1 MFGLDVA
8 AEVWSKF
15 WDFET
20 WKFEILS
27 KLQFGSNKPA
37 NCWLNIEYDDDE
49 TDVVVSKNGD
59 DDDNS
64 GIVSGQG
71 ATPIAGRVLISSQ
84 SWPAS
89 RWW

>member
-1 MFGLDVA
+1 MDARKRGFEEVEEEEEEERGEVA
-8 AEVWSKF
+8 S
-15 WDFET
+15 
-20 WKFEILS
+20 
-27 KLQFGSNKPA
+27 
-37 NCWLNIEYDDDE
+37 
-49 TDVVVSKNGD
+49 D

-89 RWW
+89 RC